1 MEDREVPEE
10 YKPIG
15 PIPKELYSEYEERP
29 FKTCTRCGETL
40 ADFEEGYRISKVHRA
55 GEVLF
60 EYALCGP
67 CFLNIYEESSDET
80 KVALYQYQRD
90 RLRDDVVSGEACA
103 LCGKEKDQIENAEF
117 ALVGACHSDQLM
129 DLNLV
134 CGKCVEDMNHLV
146 SKKTRDV
153 WDRFVQENF
162 PGVPADFEPMPSEP
176 APFLV

>member
-1 MEDREVPEE
+1 MDDREYPEDF
-10 YKPIG
+10 KPIG
-15 PIPKELYSEYEERP
+15 PIPQELYSEYEDRP

-40 ADFEEGYRISKVHRA
+40 ADFEDGYRISKVHRA

-80 KVALYQYQRD
+80 KIALYQYQRD
-90 RLRDDVVSGEACA
+90 RLQENVAGGEACA
-103 LCGKEKDQIENAEF
+103 LCAKEKDQIENDEF
-117 ALVGACHSDQLM
+117 ALVGACHSHLLLDI
-129 DLNLV
+129 NLV
-134 CGKCVEDMNHLV
+134 CGPCVEDMNRLV